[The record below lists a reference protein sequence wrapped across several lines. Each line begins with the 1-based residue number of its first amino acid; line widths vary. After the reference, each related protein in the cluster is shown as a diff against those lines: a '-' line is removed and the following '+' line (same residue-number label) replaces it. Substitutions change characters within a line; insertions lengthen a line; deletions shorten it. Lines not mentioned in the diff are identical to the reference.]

1 MAFKASPKRLGVL
14 GFWASWIF
22 FNVRIVGELASKGL
36 QRLVSCGTVDLE
48 GGGSSSG
55 SESAEQ

>member
-22 FNVRIVGELASKGL
+22 FNVRMVGELASKGHEL
-36 QRLVSCGTVDLE
+36 AA
-48 GGGSSSG
+48 SG
-55 SESAEQ
+55 QLWYGRSGRGWQQQWI